1 MTDLFLKLLDKIS
14 SYQIFNYLF
23 PGVIFIEG
31 VEIMKIISFPDDI
44 LIFRFFLYY
53 IAGMILSRIGSVIIE
68 KIYKKFCWV
77 IYANYKNYL
86 SALKKDEKLDILVME
101 NNTYRTLIA
110 TFLVLLLLYC
120 LSQFSWFSI
129 FNNSTWSTIVFIVL
143 LIILFSFSFAK
154 QTSFIRKRT
163 HNDLGIE
170 DSEVLAELKKKQK
183 EESLF

>member
-1 MTDLFLKLLDKIS
+1 M
-14 SYQIFNYLF
+14 
-23 PGVIFIEG
+23 
-31 VEIMKIISFPDDI
+31 
-44 LIFRFFLYY
+44 
-53 IAGMILSRIGSVIIE
+53 
-68 KIYKKFCWV
+68 